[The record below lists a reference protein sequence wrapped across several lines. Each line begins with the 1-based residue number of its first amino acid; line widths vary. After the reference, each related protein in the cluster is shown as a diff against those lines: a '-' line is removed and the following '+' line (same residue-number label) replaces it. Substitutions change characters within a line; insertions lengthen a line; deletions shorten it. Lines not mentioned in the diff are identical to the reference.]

1 MQFSHTRR
9 DGGGKFGKFTVV
21 AALHVAVG
29 ALLIHNLNT
38 RSISVQKIVDSIP
51 VDIRPEPRIP
61 PPPPPEPP
69 QPAQQL
75 APPQIFVPKIETDV
89 VPPPEPAPMQ
99 TTQVAEPLPPPA
111 TPVQSAAPTPPVA
124 AARPDADAGRIRTAV
139 LADANSCALPAYPAR
154 AVREGASGT
163 TTLALLVGTDGRVSS
178 ARVEHGSGSRDLD
191 RAALAALSLC
201 RFKPATSN
209 GVPEAGWAQLAYVWT
224 LD

>member
-1 MQFSHTRR
+1 MQFSHTHR
-9 DGGGKFGKFTVV
+9 DGGGKLGKFTAV

-29 ALLIHNLNT
+29 ALLIHNLGT
-38 RSISVQKIVDSIP
+38 RSLSIP
-51 VDIRPEPRIP
+51 AIADAIPVAIEPEPAIP
-61 PPPPPEPP
+61 PPPREPP

-75 APPQIFVPKIETDV
+75 APPQIFVPKIEVDIA
-89 VPPPEPAPMQ
+89 PPPEPAPVA
-99 TTQVAEPLPPPA
+99 TTQVAEAPAPPA

-124 AARPDADAGRIRTAV
+124 AARPDAEAGRIRTAV